1 MKALILAGGLGT
13 RISEET
19 IDKPKPMVKIGN
31 LTLIEHIMNI
41 YEKSG
46 ITEFIIATGYLHKV
60 IEEFFSNYTKFKVET
75 IFTGDLT
82 KTGGRIK
89 RVFENSQDTSM
100 CVTYG
105 DGLGNVDVAKTINF
119 HNEHGRLATVTAVQP
134 QARFGRLK
142 IEGNAVVNF
151 GEKMQSEE
159 GWINGGFFVLDRQIS
174 EYIAGDDTPFEQD
187 PLSQLTDLGELMAYK
202 HLGFWSPV
210 DSLREKQDLEMLW
223 INGDAPWT
231 IN

>member
-89 RVFENSQDTSM
+89 RVFENYQDTSM

-105 DGLGNVDVAKTINF
+105 DGLGNVDVEKTINF

-142 IEGNAVVNF
+142 IEGNVVVNF

-174 EYIAGDDTPFEQD
+174 DYIAGDDTPFEQD
-187 PLSQLTDLGELMAYK
+187 PLSQLTNSGELMAYK

-231 IN
+231 IK

>member
-60 IEEFFSNYTKFKVET
+60 IEDFFSNYTKFKVET

-89 RVFENSQDTSM
+89 RVFENYQDTSM

-105 DGLGNVDVAKTINF
+105 DGLGNVDVEKTINF

-142 IEGNAVVNF
+142 IEGNVVVNF

-187 PLSQLTDLGELMAYK
+187 PLSQLTDSGELMAYK

-223 INGDAPWT
+223 TNGDAPWT
-231 IN
+231 IK

>member
-46 ITEFIIATGYLHKV
+46 ITEFVIATGYLHKV

-89 RVFENSQDTSM
+89 RVFENYQDTSM

-119 HNEHGRLATVTAVQP
+119 HNEHGRLATVTAVRP

-142 IEGNAVVNF
+142 IEGNAVVSF

-174 EYIAGDDTPFEQD
+174 DYIAGDDTPFEQD
-187 PLSQLTDLGELMAYK
+187 PLSQLTDSGELMAYK

>member
-46 ITEFIIATGYLHKV
+46 ITEFVIATGYLHKV

-89 RVFENSQDTSM
+89 RVFENYQDTSM

-105 DGLGNVDVAKTINF
+105 DGLGNVDVEKTINF

-142 IEGNAVVNF
+142 IEGNVVVNF

-187 PLSQLTDLGELMAYK
+187 PLSQLTDSGELMAYK